1 MTPEQEIKLEFAQA
15 WLRQPDN
22 AYAAALTL
30 VEDRFQAFRM
40 AEILAK
46 DPEVKE
52 IKKQLIDEYG
62 EEHFLPTKSDMVR
75 QIFQRAQFATE
86 DGFVKM
92 FTLIANMRGFIE
104 KQAPVTIN
112 NTQTNNRIMV
122 VPMANLNDNGSV
134 DANHWE
140 KLAISQQ
147 TALTQQG

>member
-1 MTPEQEIKLEFAQA
+1 MTAEQAIKLQFAEA

-22 AYAAALTL
+22 AYAAALTI

-40 AEILAK
+40 AEILVK

-52 IKKQLIDEYG
+52 IKKQLIEEYG

-112 NTQTNNRIMV
+112 NNQTNNRIML
-122 VPMANLNDNGSV
+122 VPMANLNDNGTV

-140 KLAISQQ
+140 KLAVSQQ
-147 TALTQQG
+147 AALTQQG